1 MPKTKLNI
9 IKPLLSLNELSDGD
23 VLHRLNSVYDGM
35 LNNPAYPNAPVDMAR
50 FKAVIDAYTTAAAAA
65 QHDGGKNAIIE
76 RDQRRADAIIMY
88 RLFGHYVELACKND
102 LETFAS
108 SGFTAVST
116 GHRNPPQPVAVPLI
130 LSLDQGNTGQLL
142 VTIRPVAHARHYEL
156 RYAAV
161 PAAGAAVHWPT
172 IVAPSTKPP
181 TTVNNLAPGTTYAFQ
196 VRAFGKLGFSDWSAS
211 LERMCI

>member
-1 MPKTKLNI
+1 MNCRMAMSCIVSTPF
-9 IKPLLSLNELSDGD
+9 
-23 VLHRLNSVYDGM
+23 YDGM

-65 QHDGGKNAIIE
+65 QHDGGKNAMIE
-76 RDQRRADAIIMY
+76 RDQRRADAIIIY

-142 VTIRPVAHARHYEL
+142 VTIRPVAHARHLKFIPAIIDHEE
-156 RYAAV
+156 AV
-161 PAAGAAVHWPT
+161 
-172 IVAPSTKPP
+172 
-181 TTVNNLAPGTTYAFQ
+181 N
-196 VRAFGKLGFSDWSAS
+196 R
-211 LERMCI
+211 

>member
-1 MPKTKLNI
+1 M
-9 IKPLLSLNELSDGD
+9 
-23 VLHRLNSVYDGM
+23 R
-35 LNNPAYPNAPVDMAR
+35 
-50 FKAVIDAYTTAAAAA
+50 
-65 QHDGGKNAIIE
+65 QNAIN
-76 RDQRRADAIIMY
+76 MY
-88 RLFGHYVELACKND
+88 RLFGNYVELACKND

-161 PAAGAAVHWPT
+161 PAAGAAVHWTT

-181 TTVNNLAPGTTYAFQ
+181 TKVIVDVF
-196 VRAFGKLGFSDWSAS
+196 
-211 LERMCI
+211 

>member
-23 VLHRLNSVYDGM
+23 VLHRLHSVYDGM

-65 QHDGGKNAIIE
+65 QHDGGKNAFIE
-76 RDQRRADAIIMY
+76 RDKRRTDAIIMY

-102 LETFAS
+102 LETFSS

-116 GHRNPPQPVAVPLI
+116 GRRNPPQPVAVPLI

-161 PAAGAAVHWPT
+161 PAAGAAVRWTT
-172 IVAPSTKPP
+172 IVAPSL
-181 TTVNNLAPGTTYAFQ
+181 NFHGTPFA
-196 VRAFGKLGFSDWSAS
+196 
-211 LERMCI
+211 

>member
-1 MPKTKLNI
+1 MLGSTPVFSRGSKCPLTMNPGGPNLPKTKLNI

-23 VLHRLNSVYDGM
+23 VLHHLQSVYDGM
-35 LNNPAYPNAPVDMAR
+35 LNNPAYPNAPVDMSR

-76 RDQRRADAIIMY
+76 RDKRRADAIIMY

-142 VTIRPVAHARHYEL
+142 VTIRPVAHARHLKFIPAIIDHEE
-156 RYAAV
+156 AV
-161 PAAGAAVHWPT
+161 
-172 IVAPSTKPP
+172 
-181 TTVNNLAPGTTYAFQ
+181 N
-196 VRAFGKLGFSDWSAS
+196 R
-211 LERMCI
+211 

>member
-1 MPKTKLNI
+1 MLKTKLNI

-35 LNNPAYPNAPVDMAR
+35 LNNPAYSNSPVAMAR

-76 RDQRRADAIIMY
+76 RDKRRADAIIIY

-102 LETFAS
+102 LQTFAS

-116 GHRNPPQPVAVPLI
+116 GTEIHRSPSLYPSSFRLI
-130 LSLDQGNTGQLL
+130 
-142 VTIRPVAHARHYEL
+142 
-156 RYAAV
+156 
-161 PAAGAAVHWPT
+161 
-172 IVAPSTKPP
+172 K
-181 TTVNNLAPGTTYAFQ
+181 
-196 VRAFGKLGFSDWSAS
+196 
-211 LERMCI
+211 ERMCI

>member
-35 LNNPAYPNAPVDMAR
+35 LNNPAYSNSPVAMAR

-76 RDQRRADAIIMY
+76 RDKRRAAAIIMY
-88 RLFGHYVELACKND
+88 RLFGHYVEQACKND
-102 LETFAS
+102 LKRLRS

-116 GHRNPPQPVAVPLI
+116 GQPKSTA
-130 LSLDQGNTGQLL
+130 
-142 VTIRPVAHARHYEL
+142 ARCCTPHPF
-156 RYAAV
+156 A
-161 PAAGAAVHWPT
+161 
-172 IVAPSTKPP
+172 
-181 TTVNNLAPGTTYAFQ
+181 
-196 VRAFGKLGFSDWSAS
+196 
-211 LERMCI
+211 

>member
-1 MPKTKLNI
+1 MGRN
-9 IKPLLSLNELSDGD
+9 
-23 VLHRLNSVYDGM
+23 
-35 LNNPAYPNAPVDMAR
+35 
-50 FKAVIDAYTTAAAAA
+50 
-65 QHDGGKNAIIE
+65 
-76 RDQRRADAIIMY
+76 AIIMY

-161 PAAGAAVHWPT
+161 PAAGAAVHWTT
-172 IVAPSTKPP
+172 IVAFFFVPVVKLIVDVFDEGAARLTSAAFSGSNLENGFVFNDALTPESSIYLLSQRIHRMILHQSS
-181 TTVNNLAPGTTYAFQ
+181 LAPEFTRTRVHSHRQ
-196 VRAFGKLGFSDWSAS
+196 
-211 LERMCI
+211 